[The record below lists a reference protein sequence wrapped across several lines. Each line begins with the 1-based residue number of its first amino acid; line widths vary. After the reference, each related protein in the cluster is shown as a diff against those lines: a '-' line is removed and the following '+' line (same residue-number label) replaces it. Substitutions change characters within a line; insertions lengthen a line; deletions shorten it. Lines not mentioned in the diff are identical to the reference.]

1 MEIEPLTL
9 MVIGMLTVFFVLI
22 LVVLSG
28 NVLISL
34 VNKFV
39 PEEAPKVVTSRP
51 AAGTFEKNKLTAVVA
66 AVEWATKGK
75 GRITKIEKN

>member
-9 MVIGMLTVFFVLI
+9 MVIGMFTVLFVLI

-39 PEEAPKVVTSRP
+39 PEEAPKVVTSIP
-51 AAGTFEKNKLTAVVA
+51 SADTFGKNKLTAIVA